1 MENFIREAF
10 PRKEIENLKI
20 ETLVKKTM
28 FIL

>member
-1 MENFIREAF
+1 MENFIRGAF
-10 PRKEIENLKI
+10 PRTKIENLKI